1 MLGEICNR
9 YLMEHFVRVRAQFY
23 KVKEQL
29 EEEKAKYI
37 IIIIVYLQHFDR
49 LTLNRN
55 GPLNPI

>member
-37 IIIIVYLQHFDR
+37 IMCSNQ
-49 LTLNRN
+49 
-55 GPLNPI
+55 